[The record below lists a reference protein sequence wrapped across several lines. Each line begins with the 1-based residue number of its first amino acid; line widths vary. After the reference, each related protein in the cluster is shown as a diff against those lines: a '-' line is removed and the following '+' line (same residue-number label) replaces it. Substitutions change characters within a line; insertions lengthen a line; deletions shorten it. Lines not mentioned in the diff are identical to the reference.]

1 MGLLIR
7 LCFRMMKLV
16 ALVFCLASLTQAAP
30 EPRIACEECM
40 AEMHV
45 LGRIV
50 KMSAAEIEEYLKA
63 NYCPT
68 LDEEHQGMCEQ
79 NLADNYVSM
88 LQMIVNHFFV
98 DGAGHICLA
107 WGVCQPRQL
116 SAVATSGSGADERRL
131 PFTCPEC
138 LEGMELVGAY
148 MGDPLW
154 ISEYTVYLE
163 QNFCVGHNDH
173 HCIDMVQRHFPPMH
187 QMTMEKFFVPQE
199 ICDIYYPACGGTK
212 PPM

>member
-1 MGLLIR
+1 MGVLLIK

-50 KMSAAEIEEYLKA
+50 KMSAAEIEEYL
-63 NYCPT
+63 N
-68 LDEEHQGMCEQ
+68 
-79 NLADNYVSM
+79 DNYVAM

-107 WGVCQPRQL
+107 WGVCQPKE
-116 SAVATSGSGADERRL
+116 VAALIGNKQPR

-138 LEGMELVGAY
+138 VEGMEMVQAY
-148 MGDPLW
+148 MTDPLW
-154 ISEYTVYLE
+154 ISEYTVYL
-163 QNFCVGHNDH
+163 
-173 HCIDMVQRHFPPMH
+173 
-187 QMTMEKFFVPQE
+187 
-199 ICDIYYPACGGTK
+199 
-212 PPM
+212 